1 MDEVINFLN
10 IVSNK
15 KNRINIRILVSVL
28 KNRETLLKNR
38 DGNIIFSE
46 KSDNILI
53 KYFERDIHFD
63 AIFFI
68 VDNTLL
74 FLISTESNN
83 INSENDY
90 NVTYTDNKSQIL
102 IYSNLFERIWL
113 SETANKIS

>member
-1 MDEVINFLN
+1 M
-10 IVSNK
+10 
-15 KNRINIRILVSVL
+15 
-28 KNRETLLKNR
+28 LKNR
-38 DGNIIFSE
+38 DSNIIFSE

-53 KYFERDIHFD
+53 KYLERDIQFD
-63 AIFFI
+63 TIFFI

-90 NVTYTDNKSQIL
+90 NTTYTDNKSQIL